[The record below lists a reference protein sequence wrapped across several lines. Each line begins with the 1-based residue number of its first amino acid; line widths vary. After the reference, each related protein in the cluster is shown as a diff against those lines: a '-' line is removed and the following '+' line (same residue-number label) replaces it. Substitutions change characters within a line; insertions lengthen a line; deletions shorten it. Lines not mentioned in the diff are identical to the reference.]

1 LSITTLVVTCF
12 LLYVCAMF
20 LVGRRREPATGAAA
34 HGAAQDLFFV
44 FVLPCLNE
52 ELVLDASLRRLF
64 AFTGDNWV
72 ALVVDDGSEDA
83 TAEIAAGYDSDRVW
97 LLRRSA
103 PNARQGKGAA
113 LNAAYRHVQQWL
125 AGSGRGSDRVILVVL
140 DADGRIEPDALSTVA
155 PLFADPRVG
164 AVQIGVR
171 MYNRD
176 ASLLARM
183 QDMEFVVYTEIFQR
197 SRTRFGTA
205 GLGGNGQFT
214 RLSAL
219 ESLGQVPWSDHLTED
234 LDLSVRLQA
243 ANWLT
248 RFTSQT
254 FVSQEALTGLRPMLR
269 QRARWFQG
277 HLQSWSRIP
286 LLIGSPASVG
296 RTVDVLFILTIP
308 ALLLMITFSVVA
320 FFSTLALFA
329 LGDPEAQDLLVRN
342 GPAVVV
348 WYLLAFGLV
357 PLYAYVYR
365 RAAGRIG
372 LPRALLYAYAFSIYA
387 YLWLPTGW
395 WAVVRQLWRR
405 RNWVKTLRAANTST
419 AD

>member
-1 LSITTLVVTCF
+1 MRITTLVVTCF

-20 LVGRRREPATGAAA
+20 LIGRRREPATGA
-34 HGAAQDLFFV
+34 AAQDLFFV

-64 AFTGDNWV
+64 TFAGDNWV
-72 ALVVDDGSEDA
+72 ALVVDDGSDDA
-83 TAEIAAGYDSDRVW
+83 TAEIATRYAGDRVW

-113 LNAAYRHVQQWL
+113 LNAAYQHVQQWL
-125 AGSGRGSDRVILVVL
+125 ADSGRSSDRVILVVL
-140 DADGRIEPDALSTVA
+140 DADGRIETDALTTVA

-219 ESLGQVPWSDHLTED
+219 ESLGQGPWSDQLTED

-248 RFTSQT
+248 RFTPKT
-254 FVSQEALTGLRPMLR
+254 FVSQQAVTRLRPMLR

-277 HLQSWSRIP
+277 HLQAWSRIP

-296 RTVDVLFILTIP
+296 RTVTVLFTLTIP

-329 LGDPEAQDLLVRN
+329 LGDPTAQDLFVRN
-342 GPAVVV
+342 GPAVAL

-357 PLYAYVYR
+357 PVYAYVYR
-365 RAAGRIG
+365 RAAGGRIG
-372 LPRALLYAYAFSIYA
+372 VLRTLLYAYAFSIYA

-395 WAVVRQLWRR
+395 WAVGRQLWRR
-405 RNWVKTLRAANTST
+405 RNWVKTLRAADMST